1 MATHEFYATDNHHN
15 ERQIRILSV
24 GSLVSKPP
32 TKEKRISLK
41 VRMPLSGTVNMGA
54 PEWIDEAFLYVC
66 KHGSD
71 KVTPDVE
78 IKGYSIDLS
87 AENLFGKDIK
97 SPNCIMKGFE
107 IAEFGNEEN
116 PDVSI
121 SFTIRLPF
129 SGPRWNWLGQYVGE
143 EVWAKFIPGE
153 SGTAFVEDEDGTL
166 LDDGENDGEA
176 DLDPDD
182 EHDGPKLV
190 KASGPKEL
198 AAFHEGEVEKE
209 EKRGPG
215 RPKKSVVAD
224 AF

>member
-1 MATHEFYATDNHHN
+1 MADTTFYAVENHHN

-32 TKEKRISLK
+32 TKEKRISIK

-78 IKGYSIDLS
+78 IKGYSIDFS
-87 AENLFGKDIK
+87 AENLFGDDIK
-97 SPNCIMKGFE
+97 SPNCTMKGFE
-107 IAEFGNEEN
+107 IAEFGNEET
-116 PDVSI
+116 PDVAL
-121 SFTIRLPF
+121 SFTIRMPF
-129 SGPRWNWLGQYVGE
+129 TSKKWDWLGNYVGE

-153 SGTAFVEDEDGTL
+153 LGTAFVEDEDGTL
-166 LDDGENDGEA
+166 LDDGENDGED

-198 AAFHEGEVEKE
+198 AAFHEEEVAK
-209 EKRGPG
+209 KGPG

>member
-1 MATHEFYATDNHHN
+1 MADTTFYAVENHHN

-41 VRMPLSGTVNMGA
+41 VRMPLSGTINMGA
-54 PEWIDEAFLYVC
+54 PEKIDNAYIFVAKNHET
-66 KHGSD
+66 
-71 KVTPDVE
+71 VTLDVE
-78 IKGYSIDLS
+78 YEGYSIDFS
-87 AENLFGKDIK
+87 AENLFGDDIK
-97 SPNCIMKGFE
+97 SPNCTMKGFE
-107 IAEFGNEEN
+107 IAEFGNEET
-116 PDVSI
+116 PDVAL
-121 SFTIRLPF
+121 SFTIRMPF
-129 SGPRWNWLGQYVGE
+129 TSKKWDWLGNFVGE

-153 SGTAFVEDEDGTL
+153 LGTAFVEDEDGTL